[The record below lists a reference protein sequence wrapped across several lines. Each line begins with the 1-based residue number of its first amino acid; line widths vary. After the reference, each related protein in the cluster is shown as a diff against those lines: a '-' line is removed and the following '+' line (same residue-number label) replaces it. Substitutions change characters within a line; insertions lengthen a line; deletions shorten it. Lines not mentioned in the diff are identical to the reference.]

1 MAYNGN
7 MARPTVMTDD
17 VVRKLI
23 EAFKLDVTV
32 EEACLY
38 ANISKDA
45 YYRKLNEDEG
55 FSDEIGRARQYAT
68 MAARLSVI
76 KALPSDPHLA
86 LKYLE
91 RKRREEF
98 GLQQKPPQ
106 DERGLQIDLGAEAT
120 ARLEKYQKPPQLWTQ
135 VVVAEQVV

>member
-1 MAYNGN
+1 
-7 MARPTVMTDD
+7 MTDD

-68 MAARLSVI
+68 MAARLSII

-98 GLQQKPPQ
+98 GLQQKLPQ
-106 DERGLQIDLGAEAT
+106 DEREQWIDLGAEAK
-120 ARLEKYQKPPQLWTQ
+120 ARLEKYLKPPMYEE
-135 VVVAEQVV
+135 VAGRVSAV

>member
-1 MAYNGN
+1 
-7 MARPTVMTDD
+7 MTDE

-38 ANISKDA
+38 ADISKDA
-45 YYRKLNEDEG
+45 FYRKLNEDEG

-68 MAARLSVI
+68 MAARLSII
-76 KALPSDPHLA
+76 KALPNDPHLA

-106 DERGLQIDLGAEAT
+106 EERVQRIDLGAEAT
-120 ARLEKYQKPPQLWTQ
+120 ARLEKYLKPPMQE
-135 VVVAEQVV
+135 VAVKVSGV